1 MSFFLVF
8 LAILLAGG
16 LAWFAVGAA
25 RGASRGAGSAAGLR
39 GEGLDEPP
47 TGLPPVLLPEH
58 PNPEDIDALRFAL
71 AFRGYRMDEVD
82 EVLARLRDRISV
94 QAALIE
100 ALTAQLKAAASKA
113 DTLSSGGTETGPGP
127 AAARPG
133 RPLQADAAHADA
145 RHTDARPDD

>member
-16 LAWFAVGAA
+16 LAWFAVGIA
-25 RGASRGAGSAAGLR
+25 RGTSRAQP
-39 GEGLDEPP
+39 EGLEEPP

-71 AFRGYRMDEVD
+71 AFRGYRMDQVD
-82 EVLARLRDRISV
+82 QVLVKLRDRISV

-100 ALTAQLKAAASKA
+100 ALTAQLKGA
-113 DTLSSGGTETGPGP
+113 P
-127 AAARPG
+127 R
-133 RPLQADAAHADA
+133 ADAP
-145 RHTDARPDD
+145 TDD

>member
-8 LAILLAGG
+8 LAILLAAG

-25 RGASRGAGSAAGLR
+25 RGTSGIHEGGL
-39 GEGLDEPP
+39 EEPQ

-71 AFRGYRMDEVD
+71 SFRGYRMDEVD
-82 EVLARLRDRISV
+82 QVLARLRDRISV

-100 ALTAQLKAAASKA
+100 ALTAQLKA
-113 DTLSSGGTETGPGP
+113 EP
-127 AAARPG
+127 R
-133 RPLQADAAHADA
+133 ADAPAD
-145 RHTDARPDD
+145 D